1 MRIIGGELRGRRLQ
15 SALGPATRPTS
26 DRVREA
32 IASALDARSAFTGAH
47 VLDAFA
53 GTAALG
59 LEAISRGAAR
69 LLAVDDDRKA
79 AQCARE
85 NVKAL
90 GVADRA
96 RVLEL
101 DLLGALDR
109 VAGTLEQSGIAPFTL
124 VFADPPYELA
134 QEAVQRLAELLAR
147 GVFAP
152 QALFVI
158 EHAARAIPERP
169 AGFVETSTY
178 RYGDT
183 GVLLWETIAPP
194 QKS

>member
-1 MRIIGGELRGRRLQ
+1 VRIIGGALRGRRLQ
-15 SALGPATRPTS
+15 SALGQATRPTS

-32 IASALDARSAFTGAH
+32 IASALGARSAFTGAH

-53 GTAALG
+53 GTGALG
-59 LEAISRGAAR
+59 LEAISRGATR

-79 AQCARE
+79 VHCARE

-96 RVLEL
+96 QVLEL
-101 DLLGALDR
+101 DLLGAPEKVVSALR
-109 VAGTLEQSGIAPFTL
+109 GSGIAPFAL
-124 VFADPPYELA
+124 VFADPPYRLA
-134 QEAVQRLAELLAR
+134 QEAVQRLAELHAHGL
-147 GVFAP
+147 FAP

>member
-1 MRIIGGELRGRRLQ
+1 VRIIGGAFRGRRLR
-15 SALGPATRPTS
+15 SALGAATRPTS

-32 IASALDARSAFTGAH
+32 IASALDARSAFVDAR

-59 LEAISRGAAR
+59 LEAISRGSAQ

-101 DLLGALDR
+101 DLLGALDK
-109 VAGTLEQSGIAPFTL
+109 VALALAKSGVAPFSL
-124 VFADPPYELA
+124 VFADPPYA
-134 QEAVQRLAELLAR
+134 QAQQAVQRLAELHAR
-147 GVFAP
+147 GLFAP

-169 AGFVETSTY
+169 PGFVETSTY

-183 GVLLWETIAPP
+183 GVLLWETIAPSP
-194 QKS
+194 KS